1 VSEVQEFAGK
11 VAIVTG
17 AGRGIGETT
26 ARLLAAR
33 GAKVA
38 LLDRHGDGVAAIAA
52 EVSAGGGEAVG
63 VQVDVTDAAAVTE
76 AVGTVTGR
84 WGGVDVLV
92 ANHTLHPCGGV
103 LDTEPFEWDLSLQT
117 NVGGTYLM
125 ARAVLPSMIARGG
138 GAIVGLGSDCAVR
151 SCRDAAAY
159 VASKAAIVGLMRS
172 IAVDHGADN
181 VRANVVIPG
190 ATDTPGLREVY
201 TNDRDLEESSARA
214 AAQSPLNRLGRPEDV
229 AEVIA
234 FACSDRAAFV
244 TGAELMADGGMTIGY
259 SAD

>member
-1 VSEVQEFAGK
+1 MNEPQDFAGK

-38 LLDRHGDGVAAIAA
+38 LLDRHADGVQAVAA
-52 EVSAGGGEAVG
+52 EIEAAGGEAVG
-63 VQVDVTDAAAVTE
+63 VQVDVTDADGVEAAV
-76 AVGTVTGR
+76 AGITGR

-103 LDTEPFEWDLSLQT
+103 LETEPFEWELSMQT
-117 NVGGTYLM
+117 NVGGTYLV
-125 ARAVLPSMIARGG
+125 ARAVLPSMIQRGG
-138 GAIVGLGSDCAVR
+138 GSIVGLGSDCVIR
-151 SCRDAAAY
+151 SCRNAAAY

-172 IAVDHGADN
+172 IAIDHGDDN

-190 ATDTPGLREVY
+190 ATDTPGLRETY
-201 TNDRDLEESSARA
+201 TKGRDLEESSARA
-214 AAQSPLNRLGRPEDV
+214 ARQSPLNRLGQPEDV
-229 AEVIA
+229 AEMIA
-234 FACSDRAAFV
+234 FVCSDRARFV
-244 TGAELMADGGMTIGY
+244 TGAELLADGGMTISY